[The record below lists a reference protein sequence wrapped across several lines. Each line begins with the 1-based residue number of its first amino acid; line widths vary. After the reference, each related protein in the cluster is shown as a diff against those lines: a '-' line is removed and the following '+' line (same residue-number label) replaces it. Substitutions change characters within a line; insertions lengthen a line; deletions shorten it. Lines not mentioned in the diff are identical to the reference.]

1 MNKDVKLSLCLILFM
16 LLIFMPVYQ
25 SRALKIGADYRDVK
39 FYLNHQVVQVI
50 LKSNGVAVVR
60 YNISLIISYGSLLG
74 ISIKIPEPRIF
85 KEDESPAIK
94 KSEPQQLS
102 SLGGE
107 FEPVL
112 IETTENLNKD
122 LNEIRK
128 ELAEVFKN
136 RNLLEPFD
144 RIAIACKQVHAKNI
158 GENRNA

>member
-1 MNKDVKLSLCLILFM
+1 M
-16 LLIFMPVYQ
+16 
-25 SRALKIGADYRDVK
+25 
-39 FYLNHQVVQVI
+39 
-50 LKSNGVAVVR
+50 
-60 YNISLIISYGSLLG
+60 
-74 ISIKIPEPRIF
+74 
-85 KEDESPAIK
+85 
-94 KSEPQQLS
+94 S